1 MLRVIVPLHGAG
13 VEGVLDAIIF
23 GDLDAKKD
31 GKDETKHGNDSQ
43 DDDVLVAGP
52 VDGEVSFHQFNE
64 AKKGPSTDEE
74 KEGQKDT

>member
-1 MLRVIVPLHGAG
+1 M
-13 VEGVLDAIIF
+13 EGVLDAIIF

-52 VDGEVSFHQFNE
+52 CKRILLLKPKLVKAVHGKS
-64 AKKGPSTDEE
+64 AKAHE
-74 KEGQKDT
+74 KCDKHRR